1 MATYRLGAL
10 GIFLILLA
18 VLLIA
23 YLMNYVWENFTSKY
37 EEGFGVLE
45 NYKEIVTGYGDTG
58 IVKLYELDGKK
69 LYFDPIARNIVEPR
83 VEDLK
88 LKITDRNNQLTTHAF
103 VAIADSKTNLSI
115 VTSSNP
121 HMQGFVYVINKTP
134 QTFAQHEIDAKGLN
148 SNGHITSVKD
158 ETQNAEIIKIMQDV
172 SNGITGGIILG
183 GQRKDPH
190 SNVWKWLDG
199 SAWTAKIPG
208 HSESQSQG
216 QWDPWSNTLS
226 DNRTQQQPDDWD
238 GNGAD
243 GEEIIEIWNDDK
255 NDGKWNDGNRTNTI
269 KPAIYKIPIY
279 NYIVGEKAASS
290 TTYAYS
296 ISGDKPD
303 FAAIHIPLSGTS
315 VTFIHIL
322 NLKENRHKDIWYFN
336 GDTVIEKSIM
346 NKIHNDNTEPYQ
358 YHEISGDN
366 VDFVLTYENEMKAL
380 ADGDFVVN
388 TTHLVNVDKPAVK
401 IVCRK
406 KETVGYSSF
415 RLLLTFDQNNKP
427 LIGKVETSSAEDGDT
442 VHTDDDSDDD
452 SDDDKWARLRKL
464 QASLFGP
471 YSSGYP
477 YYGDYDGSPYSDYL
491 LKTEVVPPVYPAC
504 PSCTDKGVC
513 SNCGGNGGSGTQNEL
528 KESLIK
534 EFGSGIDSFLRDG
547 AEGADSL
554 VRDTAKGAVDLAKE
568 TAGGV
573 VDTASKAG
581 AGAADFAKSS
591 ASGVGDYA
599 KDAASGTYGAA
610 SEVVTG
616 TVGLGREVVG
626 GAYNAGASVASGA
639 YNAGASV
646 AGGAYDIAS
655 GAVNALGQAIPNY
668 GAPGGSQGP
677 NAQMGGQQN
686 AYGGGYS
693 NPGGVPATAGQDPY
707 SYFGSVP
714 PRPGTTYM
722 PRTANFSAFGK

>member
-23 YLMNYVWENFTSKY
+23 YLMNHVWENFTSKY

-45 NYKEIVTGYGDTG
+45 NYKEIVTGYGDAG
-58 IVKLYELDGKK
+58 IVKLYESDLKK
-69 LYFDPIARNIVEPR
+69 LYFDPIARNIVEPL
-83 VEDLK
+83 VEDSK

-103 VAIADSKTNLSI
+103 VAIADSNLSM
-115 VTSSNP
+115 VPSSNP
-121 HMQGFVYVINKTP
+121 HMQGFVYVINKTH
-134 QTFAQHEIDAKGLN
+134 QTFEQHESTANGLGGN
-148 SNGHITSVKD
+148 ITSVKD
-158 ETQNAEIIKIMQDV
+158 KTQNDEIISIMQDV
-172 SNGITGGIILG
+172 NNGIPNGMILG
-183 GQRKDPH
+183 GERVSPN
-190 SNVWKWLDG
+190 SNEWKWLDG
-199 SAWTAKIPG
+199 SAWTAPTNP
-208 HSESQSQG
+208 QSQG
-216 QWDPWSNTLS
+216 QWKPWATH
-226 DNRTQQQPDDWD
+226 QPDDWKYPE
-238 GNGAD
+238 NGVNTKPE
-243 GEEIIEIWNDDK
+243 GEQILQMWKEGWND
-255 NDGKWNDGNRTNTI
+255 NLRTITE
-269 KPAIYKIPIY
+269 PAIYKIPID
-279 NYIVGEKAASS
+279 NYIVGGKAASS

-296 ISGDKPD
+296 ISEADPD

-322 NLKENRHKDIWYFN
+322 DLKENRHKDIWYFN
-336 GDTVIEKSIM
+336 GDTVIEKPMESV
-346 NKIHNDNTEPYQ
+346 KISSTFTNSSYAD
-358 YHEISGDN
+358 ISGTILE
-366 VDFVLTYENEMKAL
+366 FELTYENEMKAL

-388 TTHLVNVDKPAVK
+388 TTHLVHVDHPAVK

-427 LIGKVETSSAEDGDT
+427 LIGKVETSSAESGDT
-442 VHTDDDSDDD
+442 VHTDGDSDGD
-452 SDDDKWARLRKL
+452 SDSDKLAQIRKL

-471 YSSGYP
+471 YSGGYP
-477 YYGDYDGSPYSDYL
+477 YFGDYDGSPYSDYL
-491 LKTEVVPPVYPAC
+491 LKTEVVPPVCPAC

-513 SNCGGNGGSGTQNEL
+513 SNCGGKGGSGTQDEL

-547 AEGADSL
+547 AGGADSL
-554 VRDTAKGAVDLAKE
+554 VRDTAKGTVDLAKE

-581 AGAADFAKSS
+581 SGAADFAKSS

-626 GAYNAGASVASGA
+626 GAYNAGASVAGGA

-646 AGGAYDIAS
+646 AGGAYDVAS

-668 GAPGGSQGP
+668 GAPGGAQGP

>member
-23 YLMNYVWENFTSKY
+23 YLMNHVWENFTSKY

-58 IVKLYELDGKK
+58 IVKLYESDLKK
-69 LYFDPIARNIVEPR
+69 LYFDPIARSIVEPI
-83 VEDLK
+83 EDSK

-103 VAIADSKTNLSI
+103 VAIAESITADPDLSI
-115 VTSSNP
+115 VPSSNP
-121 HMQGFVYVINKTP
+121 GFIYVINKKSENFE
-134 QTFAQHEIDAKGLN
+134 QHKAKAQNLGGN
-148 SNGHITSVKD
+148 ITSVKD
-158 ETQNAEIIKIMQDV
+158 KAENDEIFSIIEADADLIGDGKH
-172 SNGITGGIILG
+172 GGIFLG
-183 GQRKDPH
+183 GKRKDSPN
-190 SNVWKWLDG
+190 SNDWEWLDG
-199 SAWTAKIPG
+199 STWTAKIPTN
-208 HSESQSQG
+208 SQSQG
-216 QWDPWSNTLS
+216 QWDPWSKELPWDKDHKVN
-226 DNRTQQQPDDWD
+226 QPDNHNNNENILEMWKD
-238 GNGAD
+238 GT
-243 GEEIIEIWNDDK
+243 
-255 NDGKWNDGNRTNTI
+255 WNDGYSYNTN
-269 KPAIYKIPIY
+269 PAIYKIPID
-279 NYIVGEKAASS
+279 NYIVGGKAASS

-296 ISGDKPD
+296 ISEADPD

-322 NLKENRHKDIWYFN
+322 DLKENRHKDIWYFN
-336 GDTVIEKSIM
+336 GDTVIEKPMESV
-346 NKIHNDNTEPYQ
+346 KISSTFTNSSYAD
-358 YHEISGDN
+358 ISGTILE
-366 VDFVLTYENEMKAL
+366 FELTYENEMKAL

-388 TTHLVNVDKPAVK
+388 TTHLVNVDHPAVK

-452 SDDDKWARLRKL
+452 SDDDKWAQLRKL

-491 LKTEVVPPVYPAC
+491 LKTEVVPPVCPAC

-513 SNCGGNGGSGTQNEL
+513 SNCGGKGGSGTQDEL

-547 AEGADSL
+547 AGGADSL
-554 VRDTAKGAVDLAKE
+554 VRDTAKGTVDLAKE
-568 TAGGV
+568 TASGV

-626 GAYNAGASVASGA
+626 GAYNAGASVAGGA

-668 GAPGGSQGP
+668 GAPGGVQGP

>member
-1 MATYRLGAL
+1 
-10 GIFLILLA
+10 
-18 VLLIA
+18 
-23 YLMNYVWENFTSKY
+23 
-37 EEGFGVLE
+37 
-45 NYKEIVTGYGDTG
+45 
-58 IVKLYELDGKK
+58 
-69 LYFDPIARNIVEPR
+69 
-83 VEDLK
+83 
-88 LKITDRNNQLTTHAF
+88 
-103 VAIADSKTNLSI
+103 
-115 VTSSNP
+115 
-121 HMQGFVYVINKTP
+121 
-134 QTFAQHEIDAKGLN
+134 
-148 SNGHITSVKD
+148 
-158 ETQNAEIIKIMQDV
+158 
-172 SNGITGGIILG
+172 
-183 GQRKDPH
+183 
-190 SNVWKWLDG
+190 
-199 SAWTAKIPG
+199 
-208 HSESQSQG
+208 
-216 QWDPWSNTLS
+216 
-226 DNRTQQQPDDWD
+226 
-238 GNGAD
+238 
-243 GEEIIEIWNDDK
+243 
-255 NDGKWNDGNRTNTI
+255 
-269 KPAIYKIPIY
+269 
-279 NYIVGEKAASS
+279 
-290 TTYAYS
+290 
-296 ISGDKPD
+296 
-303 FAAIHIPLSGTS
+303 
-315 VTFIHIL
+315 
-322 NLKENRHKDIWYFN
+322 
-336 GDTVIEKSIM
+336 
-346 NKIHNDNTEPYQ
+346 
-358 YHEISGDN
+358 
-366 VDFVLTYENEMKAL
+366 
-380 ADGDFVVN
+380 VVN
-388 TTHLVNVDKPAVK
+388 TTHLVNVDHPAVK

-452 SDDDKWARLRKL
+452 SDDDKWAQLRKL

-491 LKTEVVPPVYPAC
+491 LKTEVVPPVCPAC

-513 SNCGGNGGSGTQNEL
+513 SNCGGKGGSGTQDEL

-547 AEGADSL
+547 AGGADSL
-554 VRDTAKGAVDLAKE
+554 VRDTAKGTVDLAKE
-568 TAGGV
+568 TASGV

-626 GAYNAGASVASGA
+626 GAYNAGASVAGGA

-668 GAPGGSQGP
+668 GAPGGVQGP